1 MDLSITNSI
10 VLSLIFD
17 KQDDFTFQIVIF
29 PFLDGDV
36 HRSPSYGVYISKRI
50 RFTRVR
56 SYVDDF
62 NKRNTFLLISIP

>member
-17 KQDDFTFQIVIF
+17 KQDDITFQIVIF

-36 HRSPSYGVYISKRI
+36 PRSPFYGVYISKRI

-62 NKRNTFLLISIP
+62 NKRNTFLSLSIP